1 MASLSERVQ
10 ERLGSRYGKREHSVK
25 WLVIGI
31 ALAALLGGVLFV
43 LTSETAFD
51 RNHPIRRFF
60 GGLLKFLGDQPFTL
74 LFITLAGG
82 YVIAKLKVKGIT
94 LGATAGTLMLGLA
107 VSLWASALHDI
118 EFRLPDFAGSLFFNL
133 FMFAVGM
140 KVGPQFLVGLHRG
153 AKDFIILSLFVPL
166 LATAMMFGMRALID
180 MPPGI
185 AVGIFAGSNTATP
198 GLGAAQA
205 AFASGAAK
213 HLGDITQATGNMA
226 TAFAFGY
233 CISTVLFVVMLK
245 ALPRIFRRD
254 AVAEGQKF
262 EREISPDGTILPGS
276 SVALETGALPVKR
289 RTYRILNPAASG
301 HSLGALRIA
310 FPALD
315 IESVVRDDKP
325 IPCTD
330 DTVLKVGDEI
340 AVFGPVAELI
350 TLTDR
355 LGPEIDSRHV
365 PPMELQTVEVV
376 LRNERVAGRKLGTL
390 AEDVGHGLYLNALF
404 RGGENLPRGPEVVV
418 QKGDVFRVTGSPER
432 IAQLEKTGARIL
444 RSTTTTDILTL
455 CLGLAVGGFLG
466 GLALPVGG
474 IKFSLGSVALLLVG
488 VAFSAIRTRNPLL
501 GGPFPEPARQLFE
514 DLGLNVF
521 VGVLGLNAGMG
532 VVKAIQS
539 GAIVP
544 ILIGSAVIGLIPP
557 LVGWALGQ
565 FPLKM
570 NIAELLGAIA
580 GARCSSPGMRAAQEA
595 AQSTAPAIAYPVTFA
610 ISNVVLTL
618 ITYLFAVLD

>member
-1 MASLSERVQ
+1 MASVSERAEQ
-10 ERLGSRYGKREHSVK
+10 RFGSRHGKHEHSLK
-25 WLVIGI
+25 WLVVGI

-43 LTSETAFD
+43 LTSESAFD
-51 RNHPIRRFF
+51 ANHPVRRFF
-60 GGLLKFLGDQPFTL
+60 GYGLKFFGDQPFTL
-74 LFITLAGG
+74 LFLTLAGG

-94 LGATAGTLMLGLA
+94 LGATAGTLMLGLG
-107 VSLWASALHDI
+107 VSLWASAAHGI
-118 EFRLPDFAGSLFFNL
+118 EFKLPEFTGSLFFNL

-153 AKDFIILSLFVPL
+153 AKDFIILSVLVPL

-185 AVGIFAGSNTATP
+185 VVGIFAGSNTATP

-205 AFASGAAK
+205 AFASGASK
-213 HLGDITQATGNMA
+213 HAGDIAQATGNMA

-245 ALPRIFRRD
+245 ALPRLFKRD

-262 EREISPDGTILPGS
+262 EKEISPDGTILPGS

-289 RTYRILNPAASG
+289 RTYRIDKPAAVG
-301 HSLGALRIA
+301 HSLGELRVA
-310 FPALD
+310 FPDLD
-315 IESVVRDDKP
+315 IESVVRDDKAVA
-325 IPCTD
+325 CKD
-330 DTVLKVGDEI
+330 ETVLEMGDEI
-340 AVFGPVAELI
+340 AVFGPVAKLI

-365 PPMELQTVEVV
+365 PPMELETVEVV
-376 LRNERVAGRKLGTL
+376 LRDEKIAGRKLGSL

-404 RGGENLPRGPEVVV
+404 RGGEHIPRGPEVVV
-418 QKGDVFRVTGSPER
+418 QKGDVFRVTGGPER
-432 IAQLEKTGARIL
+432 IAELEKGGAHIL
-444 RSTTTTDILTL
+444 RSTTATDILTL
-455 CLGLAVGGFLG
+455 CLGLAVGGFIG
-466 GLALPVGG
+466 GLALPVAG

-488 VAFSAIRTRNPLL
+488 VAFSAFRTRNPVL

-557 LVGWALGQ
+557 LVGWVIGQ
-565 FPLKM
+565 YRLKM

-610 ISNVVLTL
+610 ISNVLLTL
-618 ITYLFAVLD
+618 ISYLFAVLD